1 MLQHYIH
8 DDVIDE
14 SKLRRGIETLQSKYG
29 KAYAVYLWVIFYFAN
44 VL

>member
-1 MLQHYIH
+1 M
-8 DDVIDE
+8 
-14 SKLRRGIETLQSKYG
+14 ETLQSKYG